1 MQPDERDVS
10 YLKNRMFLT
19 SLVCLSALSVLSALP
34 GVLSA
39 SHAQQAQQEAE
50 RILNS
55 TGIKGGLVVHLG
67 CGDGRLTAALRADD
81 SYLVHGLDRQ
91 AKNVELAR
99 EHIKSLKLYGKVSVE
114 HWKSERLPYIDNL
127 INLIVSEDLGKV
139 PMGEI
144 MRVLCPNGVA
154 YIKRGDTWTKTVKP
168 RPREIDDWTHYLH
181 DASNNAVSRDTVVG
195 PLRRMQWTG
204 SPRYTR
210 HHDRMSGINAVV
222 SANGRIF
229 YIFDEA
235 SSFSVLVPPKWS
247 LIARDAFNGI
257 VLWKRSIQPWHTH
270 MWRGKSGPAQ
280 LPRRL
285 VATDDRI
292 YVTLGINAPLMA
304 LDSVTGRTIRTYE
317 NTKATEEIILSDG
330 ILFLL
335 VDKEAE
341 EPEFANMEKINR
353 APKGKFWDE
362 TPRQIMAVRANSGE
376 VLWTAE
382 RRALPVTLTAD
393 YRRVFFHDGQSVV
406 CLDRNTGKEL
416 WRSDPVARSEIIR
429 SFYAPTLVVYED
441 VVLFS
446 GGETAGKQT
455 GSWYTS
461 GKDTLTAL
469 SAKNGKKLW
478 TAYHPPSG
486 YRSPED
492 VLVVN
497 NLVWTGQTTSGRAVG
512 VFTGRDLHTGEV
524 KSEFPPDIDTYW
536 FHHRCHRG
544 KATDKYLLM
553 SRAGIEFIDVRNKH
567 WTPHHWVRGACLYGI
582 MPANGLVY
590 APQQSCAC
598 YPEAKLT
605 GFNAMAPAL
614 SSPRVPRTTTN
625 NSRLEKGPA
634 YGGNITTNT
643 IANEWPTYR
652 HDTARSGCAS
662 TTVPVTLKCAWQ
674 TDVGEKLTSP
684 VVADG
689 KVFVA
694 SVDTHTIHT
703 IDAASGRQLWHYTAG
718 GRVDSPPT
726 IYQGRVLFG
735 SADGWVY
742 CLRASDGDLV
752 WRFCAALMDQR
763 SIAFEQVESVWPV
776 HGSVLVQ
783 DGVLYCVAGRSMFLD
798 GGMRLWRLDPK
809 SGHVLSETVLD
820 DRERETGKN
829 LQDYVSWLNMPTAL
843 PDILSSDGRLI
854 YMRSQPFNLDGTR
867 PVLKEIPRGEDADYG
882 APPATQNA
890 DLAHLFSPTGFL
902 DDNWWHRSYWMY
914 GSTFVGGWCGY
925 PLAGKVAPAG
935 RILVF
940 DDSRVYGF
948 GRKPRYYGWTIP
960 IEHHLFAADKDNTTD
975 ASGNKNVS
983 KPKFLVKHHWTKDLP
998 LFARAMVLAG
1008 GTLFIA
1014 GPPDLIDEQQVF
1026 TQINDP
1032 KVKQSLI
1039 DQAAALDGKKGA
1051 TLIAILTADGK
1062 QLAQYDLD
1070 SPPVFDGMVAA
1081 RGCLFMSM
1089 TNGRVTC
1096 FKADN

>member
-1 MQPDERDVS
+1 MFI
-10 YLKNRMFLT
+10 KNRIFLT
-19 SLVCLSALSVLSALP
+19 SLVCLSALSVLSVLT

-39 SHAQQAQQEAE
+39 SHVQQAQQEAK

-91 AKNVELAR
+91 AKNVERAR
-99 EHIKSLKLYGKVSVE
+99 DHIQSLKLYGTVSVE

-139 PMGEI
+139 TMDEI

-168 RPREIDDWTHYLH
+168 RPREIDDWTHYMH
-181 DASNNAVSRDTVVG
+181 DASNNAVSHDTVVG

-222 SANGRIF
+222 SAGGRIF

-235 SSFSVLVPPKWS
+235 SSFSMLVPPKWS

-270 MWRGKSGPAQ
+270 LWRGKGGPAQ

-304 LDSVTGRTIRTYE
+304 IDAITGKTIRTYE

-341 EPEFANMEKINR
+341 EPEFANLKKINLAR
-353 APKGKFWDE
+353 KGKFWDE

-382 RRALPVTLTAD
+382 RCALPVTLTAD
-393 YRRVFFHDGQSVV
+393 HRRVFFHDGRSVV

-455 GSWYTS
+455 GAWYTS

-469 SAKNGKKLW
+469 SAKNGKVLW

-497 NLVWTGQTTSGRAVG
+497 NLVWTGETTSGRAVG

-598 YPEAKLT
+598 YMEAKLT

-614 SSPRVPRTTTN
+614 SAPRVPRTTAN
-625 NSRLEKGPA
+625 DSRLEKGPA
-634 YGGNITTNT
+634 YGGNIITNA

-652 HDTARSGCAS
+652 HDAARSGRAS
-662 TTVPVTLKCAWQ
+662 TTVPATLKRAWQ
-674 TDVGEKLTSP
+674 TDIGGKLTSP
-684 VVADG
+684 VIADG

-694 SVDTHTIHT
+694 SVDTHTIHA
-703 IDAASGRQLWHYTAG
+703 IDASSGKQLWHYTAG

-752 WRFCAALMDQR
+752 WRFCAASMDQR

-783 DGVLYCVAGRSMFLD
+783 NGVLYCVAGRSMFLD

-809 SGHVLSETVLD
+809 SGRVLSQTVLN
-820 DRERETGKN
+820 DREQETGKT

-867 PVLKEIPRGEDADYG
+867 PVLKEIPRGEDADIG
-882 APPATQNA
+882 APPATQHA
-890 DLAHLFSPTGFL
+890 ELTHLFSPTGFL
-902 DDNWWHRSYWMY
+902 DDSWWHRSYWMY

-925 PLAGKVAPAG
+925 YLAGEVAPAG

-948 GRKPRYYGWTIP
+948 GRKPRYYRWTVP
-960 IEHHLFAADKDNTTD
+960 IEHHLFAADKGNATD
-975 ASGNKNVS
+975 APGNKNANKNVS
-983 KPKFLVKHHWTKDLP
+983 KRKFLVKHHWTKDLP

-1014 GPPDLIDEQQVF
+1014 GPPDLINEQQVF

-1032 KVKQSLI
+1032 KVRQSLI
-1039 DQAAALDGKKGA
+1039 DQAAALNGEKGA
-1051 TLIAILTADGK
+1051 ILMAVLTADGK

-1070 SPPVFDGMVAA
+1070 SPPVFDGMAAA

-1089 TNGRVTC
+1089 TNGKVSC
-1096 FKADN
+1096 FRADN